1 MGRPR
6 LPVWAATVSL
16 LRLWLAVTA
25 AALAVLAVWAF
36 APVLLFIALL
46 IVGLGLLSAV
56 MIGAARALQA
66 RRQRR
71 GREQ

>member
-1 MGRPR
+1 
-6 LPVWAATVSL
+6 VSL

>member
-1 MGRPR
+1 
-6 LPVWAATVSL
+6 VSL

-66 RRQRR
+66 RRERR

>member
-1 MGRPR
+1 
-6 LPVWAATVSL
+6 VSL

-46 IVGLGLLSAV
+46 IIGLGLLSAV
-56 MIGAARALQA
+56 MIGVARALQA
-66 RRQRR
+66 RRERR
-71 GREQ
+71 GPER